1 MVRYYNAVISDPVVG
16 PWLLNAMA
24 NMHAPAADGWPQG
37 FGLPSV
43 TNGWR
48 VKQGWMC
55 CLDNRTRMHSTGFVN
70 SDRYTVALLTE
81 GSDAVYGAYGRD
93 TVTGMA
99 ARLLPHGVILH

>member
-1 MVRYYNAVISDPVVG
+1 
-16 PWLLNAMA
+16 
-24 NMHAPAADGWPQG
+24 
-37 FGLPSV
+37 
-43 TNGWR
+43 
-48 VKQGWMC
+48 MC